1 MLRRNFIAGNT
12 ALVTACASD
21 DIAPPSVKVR
31 PVEPKKRPPPAE
43 PPPAAAA
50 PGEHDGHGH
59 GHDGHPTPAHPVL
72 EASSACTRAGQLC
85 LAHCLV
91 VLGQGDTTIAECAQ
105 AVSDMLAV
113 HQAVAALAA
122 AGSRHLKAQLAVAD
136 EVTERC
142 KAACDTHADKHPTC
156 RDCAKACGDA
166 LLTFARHTG

>member
-31 PVEPKKRPPPAE
+31 PVEPKKRPPPAK
-43 PPPAAAA
+43 PAPTAAEA
-50 PGEHDGHGH
+50 SEHE
-59 GHDGHPTPAHPVL
+59 GHPTPAHPVL
-72 EASSACTRAGQLC
+72 EASSACARAGQLC